1 MRKLFKHRGIRIVVE
16 IGVFVLIYLG
26 LRAYMQWQLASGTV
40 PTIQAQTLA
49 GSDFDTRRVRQ
60 GPLLI
65 QFWATWCPVCRL
77 EQGSIQ
83 AISRDYPV
91 ITIAMNS
98 GNDAEIQG
106 FLQREGLDFQVI
118 NDNAGDLA
126 RRFGVTGVPVS
137 FVVDADNRI
146 RFVERGYTTEWGLRL
161 RLWLTG

>member
-1 MRKLFKHRGIRIVVE
+1 MRKLFKNRKLR
-16 IGVFVLIYLG
+16 FVLEIALFVLFYLG
-26 LRAYMQWQLASGTV
+26 LRAYLQWQLASGTL
-40 PTIQAQTLA
+40 PAIQAQTLA
-49 GSDFDTRRVRQ
+49 GSSFDSRLARR

-83 AISRDYPV
+83 AISHDYPV
-91 ITIAMNS
+91 ITIAMSS
-98 GNDAEIQG
+98 GDDAEIRR
-106 FLQREGLDFQVI
+106 FLQREGLNFPVI
-118 NDNAGDLA
+118 NDRAGDLA

-161 RLWLTG
+161 RLWLAG

>member
-1 MRKLFKHRGIRIVVE
+1 
-16 IGVFVLIYLG
+16 VLIYLG

-40 PTIQAQTLA
+40 PIIQARTLA
-49 GSDFDTRRVRQ
+49 GSAFDTRLARR

-83 AISRDYPV
+83 AISRDYSV

-98 GNDAEIQG
+98 GDDAEILR
-106 FLQREGLDFQVI
+106 FLQREGLEFPVI

-161 RLWLTG
+161 RLWLAG